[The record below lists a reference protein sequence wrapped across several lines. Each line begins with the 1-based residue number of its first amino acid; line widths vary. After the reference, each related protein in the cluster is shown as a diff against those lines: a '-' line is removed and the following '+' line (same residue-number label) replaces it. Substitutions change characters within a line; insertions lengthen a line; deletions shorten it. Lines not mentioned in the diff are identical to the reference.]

1 MKEFLSSTT
10 GKLIAAAVGILL
22 VTAII
27 LLATSG
33 AGASS
38 TTRGIGLDK
47 SIDVALADAG
57 LRRDQVAGLEGH
69 FDKDDGLDAYDVSFT
84 ANNYEYD
91 YTIKASDGAILE
103 CKIESPE
110 GLQVTAEQA
119 RDIGTDEALSAALK
133 HAGLKK
139 SEVEITK
146 SRKGSEDGHT
156 VYEFDFLK
164 DNVTY
169 EYDIDGVTGGVIE
182 FTREVI
188 DKKENTS
195 ADGNSAQSGSGT
207 AAAPVKS
214 EEPKADDS
222 AQAADQPKE
231 SGSASS
237 YIGTDKAKSIA
248 LQNAGVQASD
258 ATFTAAKLDRDD
270 GRYVYEI
277 DFYTADRE
285 YDYEID
291 AVTGKI
297 LDFDSEPLDD
307 WDDDWDD

>member
-1 MKEFLSSTT
+1 MKEFFSSTT
-10 GKLIAAAVGILL
+10 GKLITAAVGILL
-22 VTAII
+22 VIAII
-27 LLATSG
+27 LLTTSG

-57 LRRDQVAGLEGH
+57 LSREQVSGLQGH
-69 FDKDDGLDAYDVSFT
+69 FHKDDGLDAYDVSFI

-110 GLQVTAEQA
+110 GLQVTAQQA
-119 RDIGTDEALSAALK
+119 RDIGTDEALNAALK
-133 HAGLKK
+133 HAGVKK
-139 SEVEITK
+139 SDIELTK
-146 SRKGSEDGHT
+146 SRKGSEDGHI
-156 VYEFDFLK
+156 VYEFDFLQ
-164 DNVTY
+164 DNVAY

-188 DKKENTS
+188 DKKESTS
-195 ADGNSAQSGSGT
+195 AEGNSAQAGSGT
-207 AAAPVKS
+207 AAAPAKS
-214 EEPKADDS
+214 DEPKSDVS
-222 AQAADQPKE
+222 TQAPAQPKE
-231 SGSASS
+231 PGNASS
-237 YIGTDKAKSIA
+237 YIGIDKAKSIA
-248 LQNAGVQASD
+248 LENAGIKASD
-258 ATFTAAKLDRDD
+258 ATFTAARLDRDD
-270 GRYVYEI
+270 GRYTYEI
-277 DFYTADRE
+277 DFYTSDRE

-297 LDFDSEPLDD
+297 LERDSEPLDD